1 MNEQTIKTV
10 EDCTAASDSSRMSFP
25 AVVAAL
31 AGAGIERYHTDLI
44 RWEKTYF
51 TPDGASHTAAG
62 EQLAEEAPAEL
73 FSTDGIV
80 AAIRSIQAGA
90 IDYREFCGQIV
101 EAGCVAYFVS
111 ITGRRAVYY
120 GRSGDLHV
128 EWFPSATQ

>member
-1 MNEQTIKTV
+1 MNEQTIRIV
-10 EDCTAASDSSRMSFP
+10 EDCTAASDASRMSFP

-44 RWEKTYF
+44 RWEKAYF
-51 TPDGASHTAAG
+51 TPDGASHTVAG
-62 EQLAEEAPAEL
+62 KTLANSPADS
-73 FSTDGIV
+73 FSTDGVV

-90 IDYREFCGQIV
+90 IDYREFCRQIV

-111 ITGRRAVYY
+111 IAGRRAVYY

-128 EWFPSATQ
+128 EWFPSTTQ

>member
-10 EDCTAASDSSRMSFP
+10 EECTAASDASRMSFP

-51 TPDGASHTAAG
+51 TADGASRTVAG
-62 EQLAEEAPAEL
+62 KALADRPVAV
-73 FSTDGIV
+73 FSTDGV
-80 AAIRSIQAGA
+80 MAAIRSIQAGV
-90 IDYREFCGQIV
+90 IDYREFCRQIV

-111 ITGRRAVYY
+111 IAGRRAVYY

-128 EWFPSATQ
+128 EYFPGAA